1 MVKQY
6 FSGSF
11 VFINIKIKKR
21 KLINQRL
28 KKLNNS
34 YNYLIE
40 MELIM

>member
-1 MVKQY
+1 MELKIYFSQMVKQY

-11 VFINIKIKKR
+11 VFSSKLKKR

-34 YNYLIE
+34 YN
-40 MELIM
+40 